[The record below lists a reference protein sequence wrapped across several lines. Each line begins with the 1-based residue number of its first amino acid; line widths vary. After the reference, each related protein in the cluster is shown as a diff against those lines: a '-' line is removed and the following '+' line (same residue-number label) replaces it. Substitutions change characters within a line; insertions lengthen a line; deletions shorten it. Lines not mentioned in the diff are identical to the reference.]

1 MSAVNKIRIY
11 LSPPH
16 MSGEEQRFVNDA
28 FDSNWIAPL
37 GAHVDGFEQEL
48 SAFTGSNDCAA
59 LSSGTAAL
67 HLALIMLSVGKG
79 DIVICP
85 TLTFSASANPI
96 IYQGAT
102 PVFVDCDATSWN
114 MDPNLCESA
123 IKELIAKGKK
133 PKAIILV
140 HLYGMPSDMDAFIR
154 ISHQYDIPLIE
165 DAAESLGAT
174 YRNQHTGTFGEFGI
188 LSFNGNKVIT
198 TSGGGALL
206 CKTKEQANYARFL
219 ATQARDNAPH
229 YQHSVIGYNYRLSNI
244 CAAIGRGQMT
254 VLSERVQR
262 RREIFHYYYN
272 NLKDTEG
279 ISFSAE
285 MEQMKSSRWLTT
297 ILINPDQT
305 GTDREQIRLLLG
317 ASGIESRPIWKPM
330 HLQPVFNDATTYNQG
345 VAENIFQ
352 YGLCLPSGSSLTAAQ
367 QQEIIDLI
375 RSAVK

>member
-1 MSAVNKIRIY
+1 
-11 LSPPH
+11 

-352 YGLCLPSGSSLTAAQ
+352 YGLCLPSGSSLTTAQ

>member
-352 YGLCLPSGSSLTAAQ
+352 YGLCLPSGSSLTTAQ